1 MAITKV
7 PSDMIQVANNVTDT
21 TVGGANSAVSLT
33 FDSLGV
39 ISAASNV
46 ALQVNSADIASGA
59 VTDAKIA
66 SDITL
71 SGNTTVDT
79 LVAGAG
85 TNTAPSITTSGDTNT
100 GIFFPSADTMTLTSG
115 GADIATVN
123 SSGITMAAGKTL
135 PASALTGSLP
145 AGMGGKILQVVQDV
159 KTDTFSTNSQAFVDV
174 TGLSVSITPSS
185 ASNKILVMVSLALG
199 NNGTHSDARLMRNST
214 PIAIGDASSNR
225 TRSTFHL
232 SSVSNTD
239 IPTPSMTWLD
249 SPATTSA
256 VTYKM
261 QVAVPYSSSYV
272 IYVNRGADDS
282 DAGYAGRL
290 VSTIT
295 VMEVAA

>member
-1 MAITKV
+1 MTIAFKPT
-7 PSDMIQVANNVTDT
+7 ATET
-21 TVGGANSAVSLT
+21 TIEQNGSA
-33 FDSLGV
+33 
-39 ISAASNV
+39 
-46 ALQVNSADIASGA
+46 
-59 VTDAKIA
+59 
-66 SDITL
+66 
-71 SGNTTVDT
+71 
-79 LVAGAG
+79 
-85 TNTAPSITTSGDTNT
+85 
-100 GIFFPSADTMTLTSG
+100 
-115 GADIATVN
+115 IATLD
-123 SSGITMAAGKTL
+123 STGLTMAAGKTIV
-135 PASALTGSLP
+135 GS
-145 AGMGGKILQVVQDV
+145 GVGKILQVVQDV

-199 NNGTHSDARLMRNST
+199 NNGTHSDARLMRDST
-214 PIAIGDASSNR
+214 AIAIGNASSNR

>member
-1 MAITKV
+1 MTIAFKPT
-7 PSDMIQVANNVTDT
+7 ATET
-21 TVGGANSAVSLT
+21 TIEQNGSA
-33 FDSLGV
+33 
-39 ISAASNV
+39 
-46 ALQVNSADIASGA
+46 
-59 VTDAKIA
+59 
-66 SDITL
+66 
-71 SGNTTVDT
+71 
-79 LVAGAG
+79 
-85 TNTAPSITTSGDTNT
+85 
-100 GIFFPSADTMTLTSG
+100 
-115 GADIATVN
+115 IATLDSN
-123 SSGITMAAGKTL
+123 GLTMAAGKTIV
-135 PASALTGSLP
+135 GS
-145 AGMGGKILQVVQDV
+145 GVGKILQVVQDV

-199 NNGTHSDARLMRNST
+199 NNGTHSDARLMRDST
-214 PIAIGDASSNR
+214 AIAIGNASSNR

>member
-1 MAITKV
+1 MTIAFKPT
-7 PSDMIQVANNVTDT
+7 ATET
-21 TVGGANSAVSLT
+21 TIEQNGSA
-33 FDSLGV
+33 
-39 ISAASNV
+39 
-46 ALQVNSADIASGA
+46 
-59 VTDAKIA
+59 
-66 SDITL
+66 
-71 SGNTTVDT
+71 
-79 LVAGAG
+79 
-85 TNTAPSITTSGDTNT
+85 
-100 GIFFPSADTMTLTSG
+100 
-115 GADIATVN
+115 IATLDSN
-123 SSGITMAAGKTL
+123 GLTMAAGKTIV
-135 PASALTGSLP
+135 GS
-145 AGMGGKILQVVQDV
+145 GVGKILQVVQDV
-159 KTDTFSTNSQAFVDV
+159 KTDTFSTSSQAFVDV

-199 NNGTHSDARLMRNST
+199 NNGTHSDARLMRDST
-214 PIAIGDASSNR
+214 AIAIGDASSNR

>member
-1 MAITKV
+1 MTIAFKPT
-7 PSDMIQVANNVTDT
+7 ATET
-21 TVGGANSAVSLT
+21 TIEQNGSA
-33 FDSLGV
+33 
-39 ISAASNV
+39 
-46 ALQVNSADIASGA
+46 
-59 VTDAKIA
+59 
-66 SDITL
+66 
-71 SGNTTVDT
+71 
-79 LVAGAG
+79 
-85 TNTAPSITTSGDTNT
+85 
-100 GIFFPSADTMTLTSG
+100 
-115 GADIATVN
+115 IATLD
-123 SSGITMAAGKTL
+123 STGLTMAAGKTIV
-135 PASALTGSLP
+135 GS
-145 AGMGGKILQVVQDV
+145 GVGKILQVVQDV
-159 KTDTFSTNSQAFVDV
+159 KTDTFSTSSQAFVDV

-199 NNGTHSDARLMRNST
+199 NNGTHSDARLMRDST
-214 PIAIGDASSNR
+214 AIAIGDASSNR

>member
-1 MAITKV
+1 MTIAFKPT
-7 PSDMIQVANNVTDT
+7 ATET
-21 TVGGANSAVSLT
+21 TIEQNGSA
-33 FDSLGV
+33 
-39 ISAASNV
+39 
-46 ALQVNSADIASGA
+46 
-59 VTDAKIA
+59 
-66 SDITL
+66 
-71 SGNTTVDT
+71 
-79 LVAGAG
+79 
-85 TNTAPSITTSGDTNT
+85 
-100 GIFFPSADTMTLTSG
+100 
-115 GADIATVN
+115 IATLD
-123 SSGITMAAGKTL
+123 STCLTMAAGKTIL
-135 PASALTGSLP
+135 GS
-145 AGMGGKILQVVQDV
+145 GVGKILQVVQDV
-159 KTDTFSTNSQAFVDV
+159 KTDTFSTSSQAFVDV

-199 NNGTHSDARLMRNST
+199 NNGTHSDARLMRDST
-214 PIAIGDASSNR
+214 AIAIGDASSNR